1 MLEEIRSEAKQFYM
15 AKENEE
21 YLHRSGQKPDL
32 QLSEIYETYQHLLSK
47 DLIHQLIETSKQQE
61 DRRQLNYL
69 ISFLF
74 RNYLGLFGKESND

>member
-47 DLIHQLIETSKQQE
+47 DLIHQLIET
-61 DRRQLNYL
+61 
-69 ISFLF
+69 
-74 RNYLGLFGKESND
+74 GK